1 MAIVIAVAMI
11 TISNYA
17 YGMEYDEQ
25 SIITPWDIQEDT
37 ISVLIMRDAAV
48 QPYKI
53 DIVEEVIKSNN
64 GGQTKTQFTSWNN
77 AIKNTNTKF
86 SSQIPTL
93 QIGHINNQNY
103 ITIYLKDE
111 INSKYDGFTELTY
124 KDGKIQNAF
133 VSIYDSDE
141 ITPTQLKMLI
151 RHELGHALGLG
162 HIIEKPS
169 IMNSI
174 IYQQA
179 KLITMF
185 EMQLFLTV
193 Y

>member
-1 MAIVIAVAMI
+1 MI
-11 TISNYA
+11 TISNQA
-17 YGMEYDEQ
+17 DGAEYDKENR
-25 SIITPWDIQEDT
+25 ITPWDIQGDA
-37 ISVLIMRDAAV
+37 ISVLILRDAAV

-53 DIVEEVIKSNN
+53 DIIEEVIKSDNDE
-64 GGQTKTQFTSWNN
+64 QPSTTFTSWNN
-77 AIKNTNTKF
+77 AIKNTNAQF
-86 SSQIPTL
+86 NSQIPAL
-93 QIGHINNQNY
+93 QIGNIQNQNY
-103 ITIYLKDE
+103 ITIYLKE
-111 INSKYDGFTELTY
+111 ETNPNYDGFTELTY
-124 KDGKIQNAF
+124 KDGKIQSAF

-141 ITPTQLKMLI
+141 MTPMQLNMLI

-162 HIIEKPS
+162 HITEKPS

-174 IYQQA
+174 IYPQA